1 MEQQLGCRDSGSS
14 GGHGIDEADGLR
26 VSGSGNFSVRTGTGH
41 GGCQRVPN
49 CKVAPRSQPVIE
61 RAMGNPLM
69 TSGVNK
75 DARTEQQTCSVVL
88 GLGWVW
94 LADVDDALDL
104 GRRLKLDK
112 VRSTNA
118 GLFDH
123 AGSPRSPSAAAHA
136 QAD

>member
-1 MEQQLGCRDSGSS
+1 
-14 GGHGIDEADGLR
+14 
-26 VSGSGNFSVRTGTGH
+26 
-41 GGCQRVPN
+41 
-49 CKVAPRSQPVIE
+49 
-61 RAMGNPLM
+61 M
-69 TSGVNK
+69 TSSGVNK
-75 DARTEQQTCSVVL
+75 DVRTEQQTCSVVLGL

-104 GRRLKLDK
+104 GRLLKLDK